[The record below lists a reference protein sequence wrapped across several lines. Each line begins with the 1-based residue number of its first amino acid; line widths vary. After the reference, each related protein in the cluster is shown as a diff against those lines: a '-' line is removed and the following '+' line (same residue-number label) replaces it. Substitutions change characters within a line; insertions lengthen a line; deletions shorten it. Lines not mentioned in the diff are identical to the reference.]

1 MRLLTCDTNILIDLE
16 EGRLL
21 EQFFQLPYE
30 FRVPDI
36 LFSEELEA
44 QHSHLSTLGLQLGE
58 LTSQSMLDAAALIR
72 RYGGLSRNDC
82 FTLALARQERC
93 SLLTGDKDLREA
105 AEREAVIAKGTVW
118 LVEQMVTH
126 QIIDKLQAKAA
137 YDRMKANGRRL
148 PWTLALK
155 QLDELQLG

>member
-1 MRLLTCDTNILIDLE
+1 MRLLTCDTNILTDLE

-44 QHSHLSTLGLQLGE
+44 QHAHLSTLGLQLGE
-58 LTSQSMLDAAALIR
+58 LTSNSMLDAADLIR
-72 RYGGLSRNDC
+72 RYSGLSRNDC

-93 SLLTGDKDLREA
+93 PLLTGDKDLREA

>member
-58 LTSQSMLDAAALIR
+58 LTSQSMLAAVELIQ
-72 RYGGLSRNDC
+72 RYGELSRNDC
-82 FTLALARQERC
+82 FTLALARQEQC
-93 SLLTGDKDLREA
+93 SLLTGDQDLRKA
-105 AEREAVIAKGTVW
+105 AE
-118 LVEQMVTH
+118 VEQVKTNGTIWVVNQLVTH
-126 QIIDKLQAKAA
+126 QFIDKPQAKAA

-148 PWTLALK
+148 PWALALR
-155 QLDELQLG
+155 QLDEL

>member
-44 QHSHLSTLGLQLGE
+44 QHAHLSTLGLQLGE
-58 LTSQSMLDAAALIR
+58 LTSQSMLAAVELIQ
-72 RYGGLSRNDC
+72 RYGELSRNDC
-82 FTLALARQERC
+82 FTLALARQEQC
-93 SLLTGDKDLREA
+93 SLLTGDQDLRKA
-105 AEREAVIAKGTVW
+105 AEMEQVKTNGTIWVVNQ
-118 LVEQMVTH
+118 LVTH
-126 QIIDKLQAKAA
+126 QIIDKPQAKAA

-148 PWTLALK
+148 PWALALR
-155 QLDELQLG
+155 QLDEL

>member
-16 EGRLL
+16 EGWLL

-58 LTSQSMLDAAALIR
+58 LTSQSMLAAVELIQ
-72 RYGGLSRNDC
+72 RYGELSRNDC
-82 FTLALARQERC
+82 FTLALARQEQC
-93 SLLTGDKDLREA
+93 SLLTGDQDLRKA
-105 AEREAVIAKGTVW
+105 AEMEQVKTNGTIWVVNQ
-118 LVEQMVTH
+118 LVTH
-126 QIIDKLQAKAA
+126 QIIDKPQAKAA

-148 PWTLALK
+148 PWALALR
-155 QLDELQLG
+155 QLDEL

>member
-1 MRLLTCDTNILIDLE
+1 MMRLLTCDTNILIDLE

-58 LTSQSMLDAAALIR
+58 LTSQSMLAAVELIQ
-72 RYGGLSRNDC
+72 RYGELSRNDC
-82 FTLALARQERC
+82 FTLALARQEQC
-93 SLLTGDKDLREA
+93 SLLTGDQDLRKA
-105 AEREAVIAKGTVW
+105 AE
-118 LVEQMVTH
+118 VEQVKTNGTIWVVNQLVTH
-126 QIIDKLQAKAA
+126 QFIDKPQAKAA

-148 PWTLALK
+148 PWALALR
-155 QLDELQLG
+155 QLDEL

>member
-1 MRLLTCDTNILIDLE
+1 MRLLICDTNILIDLE

-21 EQFFQLPYE
+21 EQLFQLPYE

-44 QHSHLSTLGLQLGE
+44 QHAHLSTLGLQLGE

-82 FTLALARQERC
+82 FSLALARQEQC
-93 SLLTGDKDLREA
+93 SLLTGDQDLRKA
-105 AEREAVIAKGTVW
+105 AEMEQVKTNGTIWVVNQ
-118 LVEQMVTH
+118 LVTN
-126 QIIDKLQAKAA
+126 QIIDKPQAKAA

>member
-44 QHSHLSTLGLQLGE
+44 QHAHLSTLGLQLGE
-58 LTSQSMLDAAALIR
+58 LTSQSMLDAVELIQ
-72 RYGGLSRNDC
+72 RYRELSRNDC
-82 FTLALARQERC
+82 FTLALARQEQC
-93 SLLTGDKDLREA
+93 SLLTGDQDLRKA
-105 AEREAVIAKGTVW
+105 AEMEQVKTNGTIWVVKQ
-118 LVEQMVTH
+118 LVTH
-126 QIIDKLQAKAA
+126 QIIDKPQAKAA

-148 PWTLALK
+148 PWALALR
-155 QLDELQLG
+155 QLDEL